1 VHECNEDLKKKA
13 AGMEKAQEW
22 GDKIPIG
29 VFYKNE
35 LEPTF
40 QDRLTERIPFYMQ
53 NPPAK
58 QQLKDKNNVAN
69 VDLSEFLDDLKTS

>member
-1 VHECNEDLKKKA
+1 
-13 AGMEKAQEW
+13 MEKAQEW
-22 GDKIPIG
+22 DERIPIG

-35 LEPTF
+35 LEQTF
-40 QDRLTERIPFYMQ
+40 QERLTKRIPFYME

-58 QQLKDKNNVAN
+58 QQLKDENSVST